1 MSPKLTQP
9 LTDEQVW
16 GEPES
21 KTKQACGEPVESNCS
36 LKIDGQC
43 PEGCCE
49 CAKFAHE
56 LIFGCFGF
64 CED

>member
-1 MSPKLTQP
+1 MNPKPAQP

-16 GEPES
+16 GNPES
-21 KTKQACGEPVESNCS
+21 KVKQDCS

-49 CAKFAHE
+49 CAKFYFE
-56 LIFGCFGF
+56 LVFGTFGVM
-64 CED
+64 D